1 MKKFK
6 QSALSLCVQAS
17 LLTSA
22 ASISAG
28 TLAAE
33 EVTKEKVVGVEVIE
47 VTARKRTENVKDV
60 PISVSALTTK
70 KLDVLGS
77 SGMDVRAL
85 SAKVPS
91 LLIESSFGRTFPRFY
106 IRGLGN
112 TDFDLLASQPV
123 SLIYD
128 DVVLENTEEV
138 V

>member
-1 MKKFK
+1 MKMFK

-17 LLTSA
+17 LFASV
-22 ASISAG
+22 ASISTPA
-28 TLAAE
+28 LAAADE
-33 EVTKEKVVGVEVIE
+33 ASKAKVSGVEVIE

-60 PISVSALTTK
+60 PISVSALTAK
-70 KLDVLGS
+70 KLEVLGS

-112 TDFDLLASQPV
+112 NDFDLLASQPV
-123 SLIYD
+123 
-128 DVVLENTEEV
+128 
-138 V
+138 